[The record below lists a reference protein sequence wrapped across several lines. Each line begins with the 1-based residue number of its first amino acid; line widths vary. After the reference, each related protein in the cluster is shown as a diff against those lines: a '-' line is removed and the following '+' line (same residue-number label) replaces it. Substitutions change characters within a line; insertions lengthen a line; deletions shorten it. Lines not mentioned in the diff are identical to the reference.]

1 MFVIGGGEG
10 RMFFFFFFF
19 FFSLSDILSYS
30 CILVQ
35 GVCKGQAGEL
45 ASRSNGHATQRR
57 PLDLEPFFRQVIYI
71 PLPVANPGQ
80 RTPGINRYGTAFAH
94 SSQSFPNS
102 LFRIASSTGIL
113 RGITTRLIKM
123 MANITEAMSN
133 QESLI

>member
-10 RMFFFFFFF
+10 RMFCFF

-35 GVCKGQAGEL
+35 GVKLCKGQAGEL

-113 RGITTRLIKM
+113 RGTTTRLPKTKG
-123 MANITEAMSN
+123 NITGAMSN
-133 QESLI
+133 QESFI